1 MIQKSIQMQRY
12 FIHLQNRQYT
22 PKDAAVLL
30 ERARELA
37 RDVVV
42 RDSRVSKKYIEF
54 DTSVPDSVDI
64 DELAGRLEKI
74 SPVASVERIVEKE
87 MPKEEAI
94 RHAVE
99 LFNEEKY
106 WGTHETLEA
115 VWKATPKGSER
126 DLINGIILV
135 AAAFVHD
142 LKDEREICLSIL
154 RRAMKKIEGSS
165 GSYHGIDIDRL
176 VELVGKILQT
186 GSIERFTI

>member
-1 MIQKSIQMQRY
+1 MQRY
-12 FIHLQNRQYT
+12 FIHLQNREYT

-37 RDVVV
+37 RDVIV

-54 DTSVPDSVDI
+54 DTSVPDSVEVD
-64 DELAGRLEKI
+64 DLVSRLEKI

-94 RHAVE
+94 THAIE

-106 WGTHETLEA
+106 WSTHEALEA
-115 VWKATPKGSER
+115 VWKATPKGGER

-154 RRAMKKIEGSS
+154 RRAMKKLEGSS
-165 GSYHGIDIDRL
+165 GSYHGIDVDRL

-186 GSIERFTI
+186 GRIERFTI